1 MDHVMC
7 NQKIEFDEMPIG
19 QCFANMFHQLDC
31 NSKNLYYEIDYLTQ
45 IIDLESRWDNN
56 YCYVNIYF
64 LQNYHDCINNQF
76 LAGKCENSTNPT
88 CQDDLIKIEVPMV
101 LYVSRILANL
111 PLKIGQCKVTEGNCV
126 CDQSIEDHGQC
137 KFFFI

>member
-1 MDHVMC
+1 MT
-7 NQKIEFDEMPIG
+7 NLQKKEKKKFCYQNCPRLSLLKD
-19 QCFANMFHQLDC
+19 FANSQSSTLNFKSFSRSLEQFFLTVGQ
-31 NSKNLYYEIDYLTQ
+31 NNFGSKIPYLTFSF
-45 IIDLESRWDNN
+45 I
-56 YCYVNIYF
+56 
-64 LQNYHDCINNQF
+64 
-76 LAGKCENSTNPT
+76 AGKCENSTNPS

-137 KFFFI
+137 KVF

>member
-1 MDHVMC
+1 MNC
-7 NQKIEFDEMPIG
+7 RR
-19 QCFANMFHQLDC
+19 LDF
-31 NSKNLYYEIDYLTQ
+31 
-45 IIDLESRWDNN
+45 
-56 YCYVNIYF
+56 YVNCLIFYF
-64 LQNYHDCINNQF
+64 I
-76 LAGKCENSTNPT
+76 AGKCENSTNPS

-137 KFFFI
+137 KVF